1 MKGEK
6 NEIFHG
12 INASCC
18 MGWDNCVCGNEE
30 RVIRGYI
37 RGGEITSPM
46 SEAQREYC
54 ISTADWAGEG
64 HYERKELSAM
74 NDKELAS
81 ALLNA
86 WIMYAQSQY

>member
-1 MKGEK
+1 MELMLVVAWD
-6 NEIFHG
+6 G
-12 INASCC
+12 IIVFAAMRSALFV
-18 MGWDNCVCGNEE
+18 DTS
-30 RVIRGYI
+30 
-37 RGGEITSPM
+37 GGEITSPM